1 MNFRIITAYVTS
13 LLCSGLFAQSVPR
26 AQPMPTFHIQGTV
39 SSPWDSLLR
48 GQAIPRSSVTFSGEQ
63 AIRNLGSNDK
73 DSYISVPNTE
83 ITFRGE
89 QATKTV
95 TVDDKGFYQADL
107 PVGLYKMTAHGP
119 TIHTQP
125 LTEYVRLFRVQSPTT
140 IVLNGSLHMART
152 NCDVVANSDTPELH
166 TEELGGYYSGTAPPT
181 IACNTTA
188 TSNQLNCSGGVND
201 FLIGHGV
208 AIPTAGVAPTMLAPG
223 APFPIS
229 SISVASNVATA
240 TLANNASFAPGSNVV
255 IAGSSETLCL
265 QRHIPCGQP
274 GEFAQLHL

>member
-166 TEELGGYYSGTAPPT
+166 TEELKDNCGGEDSLPIPSKEGVLLELRVRYPERQLTRRGYRYGREICSTQPEAPVFVSYDLFSLEAKVVYYDAKNHT
-181 IACNTTA
+181 I
-188 TSNQLNCSGGVND
+188 
-201 FLIGHGV
+201 
-208 AIPTAGVAPTMLAPG
+208 
-223 APFPIS
+223 
-229 SISVASNVATA
+229 VAT
-240 TLANNASFAPGSNVV
+240 GNVV
-255 IAGSSETLCL
+255 TEDGSGKARRADAMAFRIEDGHAISLN
-265 QRHIPCGQP
+265 
-274 GEFAQLHL
+274 